1 MLRQANEQQSPSER
15 ATTAS
20 DLSAGVP
27 KERRAS
33 PDQVGQP
40 TALAGLMVTQRQLD
54 RFRHLTAMLAERRQ
68 LRQDLVELLAAG
80 ASIEPGPLSLAAR
93 RHYARRLSQAI
104 IREFLGDEGT
114 DWILSQMEPTPSL
127 ILTVREEESDIRD
140 TQSPQSNLG
149 SNG

>member
-1 MLRQANEQQSPSER
+1 MRRQTNVQQGPSER

-20 DLSAGVP
+20 DLATGVP
-27 KERRAS
+27 TERRA
-33 PDQVGQP
+33 PPGQVGQP

-54 RFRHLTAMLAERRQ
+54 RFRHLTAVLAERKQ

-80 ASIEPGPLSLAAR
+80 ASIEPGPLSLAVR

-114 DWILSQMEPTPSL
+114 DWILSQIVPTPSL
-127 ILTVREEESDIRD
+127 TLTVREEESDIRG
-140 TQSPQSNLG
+140 TQYPESNQG